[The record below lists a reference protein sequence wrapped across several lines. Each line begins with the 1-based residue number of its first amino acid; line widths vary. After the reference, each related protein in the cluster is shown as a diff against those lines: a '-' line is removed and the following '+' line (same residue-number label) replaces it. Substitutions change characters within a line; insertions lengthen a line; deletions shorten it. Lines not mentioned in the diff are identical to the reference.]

1 MKEVSL
7 KILFSVS
14 SHSRFALST
23 PHRLTSFCVACSLRE
38 RTALLLW
45 NFAFQIHRFNP
56 WACLRFSQT
65 ASASCFLHHSVPSIC
80 FRLLRF
86 PCCLCTAST
95 LSTSCIVRF
104 TLPLHSASTLTWYIP
119 NTNSQ
124 AFRWFLPHRFVRIVH
139 FLRNSSTFSG
149 SIWSLPKPEYS
160 IENSFVGSI
169 SHSIPCIKYS

>member
-56 WACLRFSQT
+56 WVCLGSWQMT
-65 ASASCFLHHSVPSIC
+65 SVSCFLHHSVTPIRS
-80 FRLLRF
+80 RLLRF
-86 PCCLCTAST
+86 PCCLCTDST
-95 LSTSCIVRF
+95 LSTSYIVRF
-104 TLPLHSASTLTWYIP
+104 TLLLHFASTLTWYIP
-119 NTNSQ
+119 NTNSNT
-124 AFRWFLPHRFVRIVH
+124 FRWFLLRRFVRIVH
-139 FLRNSSTFSG
+139 LLRNSSTFSG
-149 SIWSLPKPEYS
+149 SNWNFPKSAFS
-160 IENSFVGSI
+160 IENAFVGL
-169 SHSIPCIKYS
+169 

>member
-56 WACLRFSQT
+56 WVCLRFSQT

-119 NTNSQ
+119 NTNSD

-139 FLRNSSTFSG
+139 FLRNSSTFPVPYGTFQSQ
-149 SIWSLPKPEYS
+149 SPQLKTLLLVL
-160 IENSFVGSI
+160 FHTVI
-169 SHSIPCIKYS
+169 SCIKYS